1 VIPPVRVLALATAM
15 VVVMVMVTA
24 CGETIDLRNETAVPG
39 TGTADTSEVLDP
51 PTGATP
57 DELLTGLVDAWRGL
71 GQRVVDGDGSV
82 EALQRIETYWR
93 LAEPQVRSERPELLF
108 GFEQAVGLARSS
120 VERRRPADASKGYK
134 LAADLTNAYLD
145 GSGQLGS

>member
-1 VIPPVRVLALATAM
+1 VRSVRLLALLAAF
-15 VVVMVMVTA
+15 VVVAA
-24 CGETIDLRNETAVPG
+24 CGETIDLRNESPAGATE
-39 TGTADTSEVLDP
+39 TADAPELQTP
-51 PTGATP
+51 PTNGTP
-57 DELLTGLVDAWRGL
+57 GELLTGLVDAWRGL
-71 GQRVVDGDGSV
+71 DQRVVDGDDTA

-108 GFEQAVGLARSS
+108 GFEQAISLARSS

-145 GSGQLGS
+145 GAAQPGS